1 MNIPTI
7 VLMAIALIMDITI
20 IIIIGIIERIIK
32 GSNTGIIIEEDA
44 REGILGIIHT
54 IPITASTTRIL
65 IE

>member
-1 MNIPTI
+1 
-7 VLMAIALIMDITI
+7 MAIALIMEIT

-32 GSNTGIIIEEDA
+32 GSNTVIRIEEDA
-44 REGILGIIHT
+44 REDILVIMHT